1 MRVKICGN
9 TSVEDALLAAE
20 AGADAV
26 GVVNVAG
33 TSRYTSLEDAKRIFA
48 ALPIFVSKVVVARL
62 DGLPTD
68 KITAIVETG
77 ADCVQLHG
85 EESVEF
91 VAALREEIKS
101 GIKIIKKIGVGRDR
115 KKSLEEA
122 LAYEGVADA
131 ILLDTEVGTKV
142 GAGTEVG
149 TEVGAGAEEIG
160 GTGRVHD
167 WTVSR
172 EIVER
177 VGGEKVILAGG
188 LNPGN
193 VVKAV
198 KVVKPYAVDVSS
210 GVESRLRKKDA
221 AKVKKFLEAVKC

>member
-142 GAGTEVG
+142 GAGAE
-149 TEVGAGAEEIG
+149 EVGAGAEEIG

>member
-68 KITAIVETG
+68 KITAIEETG

-131 ILLDTEVGTKV
+131 ILLD
-142 GAGTEVG
+142 TEVG

>member
-131 ILLDTEVGTKV
+131 ILLDTEVGTEV
-142 GAGTEVG
+142 GAGAE
-149 TEVGAGAEEIG
+149 EVGAGAEEIG

-198 KVVKPYAVDVSS
+198 KMVKPYAVDVSS

>member
-131 ILLDTEVGTKV
+131 ILLDTEVGT
-142 GAGTEVG
+142 
-149 TEVGAGAEEIG
+149 EVGAGAEEIG

>member
-68 KITAIVETG
+68 KITAIEETG

-131 ILLDTEVGTKV
+131 ILLDTEVGT
-142 GAGTEVG
+142 
-149 TEVGAGAEEIG
+149 EVGAGAEEIG

-177 VGGEKVILAGG
+177 VGAEKVILAGG

>member
-131 ILLDTEVGTKV
+131 ILLDTEVGTEV
-142 GAGTEVG
+142 GAGAE
-149 TEVGAGAEEIG
+149 EVGAGAEEIG

>member
-131 ILLDTEVGTKV
+131 ILLDTEVGTKG
-142 GAGTEVG
+142 GAGAE
-149 TEVGAGAEEIG
+149 EVGAGAEEIG